1 MDRFSAKRELPSMI
15 TTRIRIRE
23 DFPAAPICPH
33 CQKEIHELAARRVES
48 LLGVRFV
55 YYCTDCR
62 KVLGVSH
69 RKGFWMG

>member
-1 MDRFSAKRELPSMI
+1 MDPSEESRHISDM
-15 TTRIRIRE
+15 TTTKVRIRE
-23 DFPAAPICPH
+23 DFPAAPVCPH
-33 CQKEIHELAARRVES
+33 CEKEIHELAARKVDS

-55 YYCTDCR
+55 YYCVDCR

>member
-1 MDRFSAKRELPSMI
+1 MDRRLTWGDTQSMT
-15 TTRIRIRE
+15 TTRVRIRE
-23 DFPAAPICPH
+23 DFPAAPVCPH
-33 CQKEIHELAARRVES
+33 CGKDIQELAARRVES
-48 LLGVRFV
+48 VLGVRFV